1 MILHRI
7 DVVQRS
13 SINSSCFVFPF
24 SGPSTAIMLLA
35 LNVSLFPVAA
45 LLGTLFC
52 IVVKLFET
60 SPVPKDIPWV
70 LKKQNVL
77 RRATERFIGVNPIS
91 FIQEGYEKYSKNQ
104 QPFVMPSVNEGDEVV
119 LPKEHSNVVLFAK
132 ESEYSFKAHISDFF
146 QLKYT
151 SWPLAFAEKYDF
163 FVKLVSKDLTETLKS
178 DDIAEALAN
187 EARACL
193 SDIWGEDEDNW
204 VEVPLYSA
212 MEKSAA
218 RLINVL
224 AIGPGNSHDTSLLN
238 AMTNCSNAIV
248 LGANIIKAFPSFLHG
263 IVGPIVGLVNRWQE
277 QVFHVRMKPL
287 IEARIK
293 AQREAIDKAAL
304 QENLKAQGSL
314 LDMLINAGLRSKWP
328 VEVETMWLAYRIFM
342 INFPGVHTS
351 GISAT
356 SALLDILSCPSEE
369 GLIDML
375 QAEIQKIAGGASGKW
390 TAAELEQASL
400 LDSAIK
406 ESLRFNGINALSPT
420 RMVVA
425 PEGTTLPNGL
435 FLPYGTKIGIPQYAV
450 HRDSDLYSNP
460 DQYNP
465 YRFYTPDASPAEL
478 RENSMTN
485 TSESYVVFG
494 HGRRQCPG
502 RWIFSHI
509 FKLLIAEMLLKY
521 EIKPFPTRPKIHR
534 WGRFQLPPLTTKLTV
549 RRRKHTA

>member
-1 MILHRI
+1 
-7 DVVQRS
+7 
-13 SINSSCFVFPF
+13 
-24 SGPSTAIMLLA
+24 MLLE
-35 LNVSLFPVAA
+35 LDVSLFSVAA
-45 LLGTLFC
+45 LVGTLVC

-60 SPVPKDIPWV
+60 SPVPKDIPW
-70 LKKQNVL
+70 
-77 RRATERFIGVNPIS
+77 FHPG
-91 FIQEGYEKYSKNQ
+91 GYSKNQ

-119 LPKEHSNVVLFAK
+119 LPREHSNLVLFAK

-178 DDIAEALAN
+178 DAIAEALSN

-193 SDIWGEDEDNW
+193 SDIWGEDKDNW
-204 VEVPLYSA
+204 VEVPLYST
-212 MEKSAA
+212 ME
-218 RLINVL
+218 N
-224 AIGPGNSHDTSLLN
+224 HDTSLLN

-248 LGANIIKAFPSFLHG
+248 FGANVIKAFPSFLHG

-277 QVFHVRMKPL
+277 HVFHTRMKPL

-293 AQREAIDKAAL
+293 AQREAVDKAAL

-356 SALLDILSCPSEE
+356 SALLDILSFPSEG

-375 QAEIQKIAGGASGKW
+375 QAEIQKIAAGSCGKW

-450 HRDSDLYSNP
+450 HRDSDLYPNP

-465 YRFYTPDASPAEL
+465 YRFYTPGASPAEL
-478 RENSMTN
+478 RESSMTN

-502 RWIFSHI
+502 RWIFSHV
-509 FKLLIAEMLLKY
+509 FKLLIAEMFLKY

-549 RRRKHTA
+549 RRRKDTA